1 MACSKI
7 QIDTAHQ
14 PIKHKTVQNNVRS
27 QTISTQERDLFMSF
41 GRTRIKQTK
50 CTSTHK
56 INTHGDVI
64 LRDQDQT
71 AQNALSDP
79 DPSTSI
85 PVGSMNTTCK
95 HCMFLHHITQ
105 QDIYSTP
112 TTREN
117 F

>member
-14 PIKHKTVQNNVRS
+14 PIKHIKHKTVQNNVRS

-56 INTHGDVI
+56 INMHGDVI

-79 DPSTSI
+79 DPSTS
-85 PVGSMNTTCK
+85 GSDNAFCAV
-95 HCMFLHHITQ
+95 
-105 QDIYSTP
+105 
-112 TTREN
+112 
-117 F
+117 